1 MSCWDGIDEF
11 VAVATAGSF
20 IGGARALGVS
30 TSHISRAI
38 QDMEQRLET
47 QLFHRTTRVVRL
59 SDTGRSLLD
68 HCRQLIADRED
79 MLALIH
85 EESEPQGELRLT
97 CSTAMGERFLA
108 PIMRRFAMRHPR
120 LSVTLDLTNR
130 VVDLIVEGY
139 DLAIRTGA
147 LTDTR
152 LIGTKIGDRSFLT
165 CAAPAYLDDHA
176 LAPTCVEDLDR
187 HDCVAGTSPTWHF
200 KVDGK
205 ALLYR
210 PQARFRCNSGLAVVD
225 ACLAGMG
232 ICQLPEFYVLP
243 HIRSG
248 QLRLVLPDL
257 RPDEE
262 PIWAVYPRR
271 RHLMPKIRAAIDHIR
286 DQMSAEMRCI

>member
-108 PIMRRFAMRHPR
+108 PIMRRFAMRNPR

-139 DLAIRTGA
+139 IECYYACHYW
-147 LTDTR
+147 TDCCEGCEPGPDPCPPCTVGCAD
-152 LIGTKIGDRSFLT
+152 GT
-165 CAAPAYLDDHA
+165 C
-176 LAPTCVEDLDR
+176 
-187 HDCVAGTSPTWHF
+187 
-200 KVDGK
+200 
-205 ALLYR
+205 
-210 PQARFRCNSGLAVVD
+210 QASTK
-225 ACLAGMG
+225 
-232 ICQLPEFYVLP
+232 PE
-243 HIRSG
+243 H
-248 QLRLVLPDL
+248 
-257 RPDEE
+257 
-262 PIWAVYPRR
+262 
-271 RHLMPKIRAAIDHIR
+271 
-286 DQMSAEMRCI
+286 